1 MTITFHKYHGTGND
15 FIVIN
20 GFEQV
25 IPELQPA
32 QIARMCDRHLGIGAD
47 GLIILR
53 PDKGLLD
60 FGMDYFNADGHPG
73 SMCGNGGRCAVQFA
87 RAEGIF
93 HSVKTRFSAFDG
105 EHWAQV
111 RDQEQISLSM
121 APAGNISPISDKD
134 WFTDTGSPHVVRL
147 VSNPDKIDVFA
158 EGRKIRQAEVF
169 SPGGTNVNF
178 VSFRNRDIYVRTYER
193 GVENETLSCGTGV
206 VASALVVGKI
216 LSLTGGFK
224 IKTRG
229 GNLEVNLS
237 PDLHDITLTG
247 PAIKVFEG
255 ELDLNGGWA
264 S

>member
-1 MTITFHKYHGTGND
+1 
-15 FIVIN
+15 
-20 GFEQV
+20 
-25 IPELQPA
+25 
-32 QIARMCDRHLGIGAD
+32 
-47 GLIILR
+47 
-53 PDKGLLD
+53 
-60 FGMDYFNADGHPG
+60 
-73 SMCGNGGRCAVQFA
+73 
-87 RAEGIF
+87 
-93 HSVKTRFSAFDG
+93 
-105 EHWAQV
+105 
-111 RDQEQISLSM
+111 
-121 APAGNISPISDKD
+121 
-134 WFTDTGSPHVVRL
+134 
-147 VSNPDKIDVFA
+147 
-158 EGRKIRQAEVF
+158 
-169 SPGGTNVNF
+169 